1 MLYRR
6 AGIFHTSYAG
16 DRALFPIPFERW
28 AMWALLAVAVAAPWI
43 FSSLALTSYI
53 RPWLIWT
60 AAVLGL
66 NLVLGWAGQFHFGY
80 AAIMGMGAY
89 ASVHAARGGIPW
101 EIAVVLGGLT
111 ATVVGVVFAFAA
123 LRVKG
128 LYLALSTLAMQFV
141 MDWVISHVP
150 AISGGVSATL
160 QAPPMKLLGQAI
172 TSEAGTYY
180 VVLAWTV
187 AVTVFMLNLRRSALG
202 RALVAVR
209 EKDYA
214 AAVIGVQAF
223 RYKLVAFA
231 ASAFIGGVSGA
242 MLVFGFYHAVTPE
255 QFAVSVSIEVLAMV
269 IVGGLGSI
277 IGSYFGTAF
286 ILLLPG
292 QMNALIAW
300 IANGLGLDIGVEA
313 LAHIPYMVYG
323 ATIIAVLLVEPMG
336 LGKLYGNIRNYLL
349 VWPFGYARK

>member
-1 MLYRR
+1 MFYRR

-16 DRALFPIPFERW
+16 DRALFPIPFERR
-28 AMWALLAVAVAAPWI
+28 AMLALLAFALAAPWLL
-43 FSSLALTSYI
+43 SSLALTSYV

-66 NLVLGWAGQFHFGY
+66 NLILGWAGQFHFGY
-80 AAIMGMGAY
+80 AAIMAIGAY
-89 ASVHAARGGIPW
+89 ASVHATRAGVPW
-101 EIAVVLGGLT
+101 EIAVVLGGFT

-187 AVTVFMLNLRRSALG
+187 LVTLFLLNLRRTALG

-231 ASAFIGGVSGA
+231 TSAFIGGVSGA
-242 MLVFGFYHAVTPE
+242 MLVFGFYRAVTPE
-255 QFAVSVSIEVLAMV
+255 QFAINVSIELLAMV

-277 IGSYFGTAF
+277 IGSFFGTAF

-300 IANGLGLDIGVEA
+300 LAKLFGLNIGVET
-313 LAHIPYMVYG
+313 LAHIPHMVYG
-323 ATIIAVLLVEPMG
+323 ATIILVLLVEPMG
-336 LGKLYGNIRNYLL
+336 LGKLYGNVRNYLL
-349 VWPFGYARK
+349 VWPFGYVRK

>member
-1 MLYRR
+1 MLYRQ
-6 AGIFHTSYAG
+6 AGIFHTSYAA
-16 DRALFPIPFERW
+16 DRALFPIPFERR
-28 AMWALLAVAVAAPWI
+28 AVFLLLLLALSAPWTL
-43 FSSLALTSYI
+43 SSLALTSYVL
-53 RPWLIWT
+53 PWLIWT

-66 NLVLGWAGQFHFGY
+66 NLILGWAGQFHFGY
-80 AAIMGMGAY
+80 AAIMGIGAY
-89 ASVHAARGGIPW
+89 ASVHAARHGVPW
-101 EIAVVLGGLT
+101 EIAVVTGGLM
-111 ATVVGVVFAFAA
+111 ATLVGVVFAFAA

-160 QAPPMKLLGQAI
+160 QAPPLRLLGQAI

-180 VVLAWTV
+180 VALAWCLL
-187 AVTVFMLNLRRSALG
+187 VTTFMLNLRRTALG

-214 AAVIGVQAF
+214 AAVIGVPSF
-223 RYKLVAFA
+223 RFKLVAFA
-231 ASAFIGGVSGA
+231 VSSFIGGVSGA
-242 MLVFGFYHAVTPE
+242 ILIFGFYHAVTPE
-255 QFAVSVSIEVLAMV
+255 QFAVNVSIELLAMV

-292 QMNALIAW
+292 QINALIATL
-300 IANGLGLDIGVEA
+300 ARLAGADLGVET
-313 LAHIPYMVYG
+313 LAHIPHMLYG
-323 ATIIAVLLVEPMG
+323 ALIIVVLLIEPMG
-336 LGKLYGNIRNYLL
+336 LGKLYGNVRNYLM